1 MQTVSVRFF
10 SFIAINKR
18 LKEEAVKRSSRCEEV
33 AICGCVDTCLEGD
46 KLHPKFL
53 AIFYKGAFFGK

>member
-33 AICGCVDTCLEGD
+33 AICGYLPRRRQIAPE
-46 KLHPKFL
+46 
-53 AIFYKGAFFGK
+53 IFGNIL